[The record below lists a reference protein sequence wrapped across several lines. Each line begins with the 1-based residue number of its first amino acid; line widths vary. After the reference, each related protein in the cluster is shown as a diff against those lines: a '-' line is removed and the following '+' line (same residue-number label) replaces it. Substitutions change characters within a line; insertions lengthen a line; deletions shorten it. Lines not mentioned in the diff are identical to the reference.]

1 MKTLLIFLLGFSFTY
16 VINGIEL
23 LFQYIQKKLEL
34 KTTKVNAEIDEWKPN
49 SSSSQHDIVYTYGED
64 GFDDDLFL

>member
-34 KTTKVNAEIDEWKPN
+34 KTTRVNAEIDEWKPN
-49 SSSSQHDIVYTYGED
+49 SSSSQYDIVYTYGED